1 MVWLQDTSKV
11 IGLLIVC
18 FSEPLLIVS
27 YALRFIRIHR
37 IFDAQERYFKTG
49 VRPSAMIKRYS
60 DPVLAMSA
68 LTLVSVL
75 ATVYTVLAVVV
86 WDFGANGYGYLPT
99 YALSTEVIDNQHNFI
114 SLMYLV
120 CSTLVVGLIFAYLLD
135 KSRQIRKEFA
145 MLSTELQLVT
155 AVWLTLTDAVL
166 LFVIQGSFL
175 GWFNDITYYR
185 VAFWLLTI
193 RSIAISFIAAW
204 RPIREARSQQEDLE
218 VFFPI
223 PPNRECIESV
233 DMVLHIPIAVEFF
246 YLYLHSRHLEDRRAI
261 HFIALYIDLRL
272 YDKACSEV
280 SDDWEA
286 DREAR
291 ERIAR
296 DIYFQFLSPQAL
308 DSSTME
314 QDLKSESKESKFFP
328 VNLDDHVKM
337 LFDHK
342 WQDLDSNL
350 NEYLFIEVYA
360 FVLDKLREY
369 F

>member
-1 MVWLQDTSKV
+1 MYQQRAAAPSTLAEVYMTQIVAYLAAATILVMVFQVAKHRESQPLRIKSPTLLSTFLVANALTILFLSTLQLNSLYCSRDSCVVWLQDTSKV

-27 YALRFIRIHR
+27 YALRFISIHR

-68 LTLVSVL
+68 LTLISVL
-75 ATVYTVLAVVV
+75 ASVYTVLAVVV

-145 MLSTELQLVT
+145 TLSTELQLVT
-155 AVWLTLTDAVL
+155 AIWLTLTDAVL

-204 RPIREARSQQEDLE
+204 RPIREARS
-218 VFFPI
+218 
-223 PPNRECIESV
+223 
-233 DMVLHIPIAVEFF
+233 
-246 YLYLHSRHLEDRRAI
+246 
-261 HFIALYIDLRL
+261 
-272 YDKACSEV
+272 
-280 SDDWEA
+280 
-286 DREAR
+286 
-291 ERIAR
+291 
-296 DIYFQFLSPQAL
+296 
-308 DSSTME
+308 
-314 QDLKSESKESKFFP
+314 
-328 VNLDDHVKM
+328 
-337 LFDHK
+337 
-342 WQDLDSNL
+342 
-350 NEYLFIEVYA
+350 
-360 FVLDKLREY
+360 
-369 F
+369 